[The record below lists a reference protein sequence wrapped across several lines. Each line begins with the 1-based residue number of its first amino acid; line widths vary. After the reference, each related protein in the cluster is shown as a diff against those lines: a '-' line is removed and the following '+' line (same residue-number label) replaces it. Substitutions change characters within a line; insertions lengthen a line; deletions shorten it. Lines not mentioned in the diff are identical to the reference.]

1 MLWRLAWYLRFF
13 LPDYYGEHTHGDET
27 THTEKSNQTLNIVS
41 GIFSKLLEKLNYD
54 EEDMM
59 AEMGGHRLYR
69 SVKILKNL
77 KMVWSP
83 SLLNHSVF
91 PSSAWQREPEAED
104 WDNV

>member
-13 LPDYYGEHTHGDET
+13 LPDYYGEHTHGDD
-27 THTEKSNQTLNIVS
+27 HDKKSNQALNIEL
-41 GIFSKLLEKLNYD
+41 GIFSKLLARLNYD
-54 EEDMM
+54 EEDIM

-69 SVKILKNL
+69 SL
-77 KMVWSP
+77 KMLTRWVGIP
-83 SLLNHSVF
+83 HFLNNHSVF